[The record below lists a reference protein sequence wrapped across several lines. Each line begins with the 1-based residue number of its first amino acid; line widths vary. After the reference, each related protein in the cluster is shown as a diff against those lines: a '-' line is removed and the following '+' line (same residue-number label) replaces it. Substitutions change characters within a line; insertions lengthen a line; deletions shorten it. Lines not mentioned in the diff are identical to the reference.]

1 MADPTG
7 SAGSTGST
15 PETIEVHLG
24 DGTTVYAA
32 VRDPRTGRDDRTGR
46 DSGDAGAVSTA
57 VRHTFDQVRET
68 VQAVGQWAKDTA
80 VKCGDP
86 SSFEVEFGVTLS
98 VQAGRLIG
106 VLAEAGGEA
115 SLNVRLTWDRAGS
128 GTPTAA

>member
-1 MADPTG
+1 MADSTG

-15 PETIEVHLG
+15 SETIEVHLG

-32 VRDPRTGRDDRTGR
+32 VRDGRAGRDA
-46 DSGDAGAVSTA
+46 GDAGAVSTA

-68 VQAVGQWAKDTA
+68 VQAVGQWARDTA

-115 SLNVRLTWDRAGS
+115 SLNVRLTWDHATAG
-128 GTPTAA
+128 TAATA

>member
-32 VRDPRTGRDDRTGR
+32 VRDARTGR
-46 DSGDAGAVSTA
+46 DSGDAGAVSA
-57 VRHTFDQVRET
+57 AARHTFDQVRET

-115 SLNVRLTWDRAGS
+115 SLNVRLTWDRATS
-128 GTPTAA
+128 GTAAAA